1 MGGAP
6 VVGRDEP
13 IAGPEG
19 VSEWTGTDQD
29 GGDAWSADF
38 DLGAWLDQAVADLAG
53 SGDAGAGGPGV
64 MLGEGAGGGVLATG
78 LPAFLGPD
86 AGADDFA
93 GFLPNYHDWE
103 GSVGLFGVEGPDG
116 GPFGDP
122 LPGGAVWPDGGG
134 RVRWVRVRWAGW
146 GSLGC
151 GRFPTGMR
159 GCGGVW
165 VPVCAGGESGQLLL
179 W

>member
-1 MGGAP
+1 
-6 VVGRDEP
+6 
-13 IAGPEG
+13 
-19 VSEWTGTDQD
+19 
-29 GGDAWSADF
+29 
-38 DLGAWLDQAVADLAG
+38 
-53 SGDAGAGGPGV
+53 

-122 LPGGAVWPDGGG
+122 LPGGAVWPDGGWPG
-134 RVRWVRVRWAGW
+134 AVGAGAV
-146 GSLGC
+146 
-151 GRFPTGMR
+151 
-159 GCGGVW
+159 GGV
-165 VPVCAGGESGQLLL
+165 GESGVWAVSDRDAGVWWGLGSGLCGG
-179 W
+179 